1 MACFQHLSHFTRRS
15 DGPSRYDYDLR
26 TEVTWPSDLGVTILR
41 EHGGQAEQR
50 RKDHIPNWAKYVLR
64 ILGMVNAIIALIGMI
79 LEIQSAH
86 FFYAD
91 TNPSFSRIV
100 FAAMALVNLAFV
112 TVLFVTAIRFIQAKV
127 SVIDLYSVAVLILF
141 VYRIVIRA
149 LWHSGGRVA
158 VNVAGLT
165 GLGNMGIAPFAFLL
179 VVPYLYPFLSV
190 GLVQALKHHYGT
202 AQIPVST

>member
-1 MACFQHLSHFTRRS
+1 M
-15 DGPSRYDYDLR
+15 GKPSR
-26 TEVTWPSDLGVTILR
+26 GAKI
-41 EHGGQAEQR
+41 A
-50 RKDHIPNWAKYVLR
+50 IPGWAKYVFR

-127 SVIDLYSVAVLILF
+127 SVVNLYSVAVLILF
-141 VYRIVIRA
+141 VYWMVIRA

-158 VNVAGLT
+158 VNVAALT

-179 VVPYLYPFLSV
+179 VVPYLYPFLSI
-190 GLVQALKHHYGT
+190 GLVQGLKHHYGT
-202 AQIPVST
+202 AQPVST